1 MRVVL
6 VGAGNVA
13 THLGLALKNAGH
25 EIAQVYS
32 RTSISSS
39 ALANLLETESCTS
52 LDSLQAADLFVY
64 SLTDNALEGV
74 LSEMTQTA
82 GIHVHTAAS
91 VDLSVFAD
99 RFENYGVFYP
109 LQTFSKEKEINFKQV
124 PVFVEANT
132 AETTAFLKEL
142 ASALTDKV
150 YVAGSEQRI
159 KLHVAA
165 VFACNF
171 TNYFYTIASEIIEKE
186 GIPFDILKS
195 LIEET
200 ASKINF
206 LSPYEAQTGPARR
219 NDTVTMEKHLG
230 MIENENYN
238 MLYRQI
244 SQLIADKYKC

>member
-1 MRVVL
+1 MRIVL

-13 THLGLALKNAGH
+13 THLGLALKKAGH
-25 EIAQVYS
+25 EIVQVYS
-32 RTSISSS
+32 RTSTSSS
-39 ALANLLETESCTS
+39 ALANFLETEACTS
-52 LDSLQAADLFVY
+52 LSQLRAADLFIY
-64 SLTDNALEGV
+64 SLTDNALAGV
-74 LSEMTQTA
+74 LSEMMQTA
-82 GIHVHTAAS
+82 GVHVHTAAS

-132 AETTAFLKEL
+132 VEIAEFLKEL
-142 ASALTDKV
+142 ASTLTDKV

-186 GIPFDILKS
+186 GIPFEILKS

-206 LSPYEAQTGPARR
+206 LSPFEAQTGPARR
-219 NDTVTMEKHLG
+219 NDSVTMEKHLSL
-230 MIENENYN
+230 IENEDYN
-238 MLYRQI
+238 LLYRQI
-244 SQLIADKYKC
+244 SHQIAEKYKC

>member
-1 MRVVL
+1 M

-25 EIAQVYS
+25 EIVQVYS
-32 RTSISSS
+32 RTSAASSK
-39 ALANLLETESCTS
+39 LAHMLQSESCTS
-52 LDSLQAADLFVY
+52 LDLLQSADLYIY

-74 LSEMTQTA
+74 LSKVPQTA
-82 GIHVHTAAS
+82 GLHVHTAAS
-91 VDLSVFAD
+91 VDLSVFAN
-99 RFENYGVFYP
+99 RFVNHGVFYP
-109 LQTFSKEKEINFKQV
+109 LQTFSKDKEVDFRQV

-132 AETTAFLKEL
+132 NETTELLKKL
-142 ASALTDKV
+142 ASELTGKV
-150 YVAGSEQRI
+150 YNVTSEQRI

-171 TNYFYTIASEIIEKE
+171 TNYFYTIASEVIEKE

-219 NDTVTMEKHLG
+219 NDTVTMNKHLE
-230 MIENENYN
+230 MIDNKDYN
-238 MLYRQI
+238 TLYRLI
-244 SQLIADKYKC
+244 SQQITEKYKL